1 MTSHP
6 KQPNGESRGHVLVL
20 EDDPRLQHM
29 LSTVLRLE
37 NYDVEGVSS
46 GSSALTAIEN
56 RPPDLMVLDLIVPD
70 VSGWEVARRLRADPA
85 SAGIPILV
93 VSSVQD
99 LAVEAQRMGA
109 DDHLAKPFLAQDL
122 VNKVLD
128 LLNRRRLADVP
139 SGV

>member
-85 SAGIPILV
+85 SASIPILV